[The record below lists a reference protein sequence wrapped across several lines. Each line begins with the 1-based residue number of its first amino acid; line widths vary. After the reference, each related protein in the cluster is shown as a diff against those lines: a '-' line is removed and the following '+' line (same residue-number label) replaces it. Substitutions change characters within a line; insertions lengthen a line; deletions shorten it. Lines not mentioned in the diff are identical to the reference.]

1 MKGAETTHINECA
14 YVLQQ
19 SFFLNGDARCDT
31 DLVGEDFL
39 WWVLDRVDGCSVER
53 QGHAETLRAN
63 AQAHGKLRCF
73 SALATQRKENCSM
86 KLHLYSSLRRA
97 AYWLGLALLC
107 SVPQHVAAQGFLI
120 PTQQAIAPLSLKSHR
135 VMVKIQGRA
144 AKTDVTQVFVNHTN
158 QLLEATFLF
167 PLPKDATFSNFVLY
181 INGKPTSGQVL
192 VKEKAHAIYSS
203 IVRTMQ
209 DPGLIDY
216 LGGNLF
222 RARVFPIPRRGE
234 QKIRISFTQIIPYEG
249 GLHRF
254 VYPLKTPRRVWRT
267 DQDFTMAIQL
277 HSSAPLKN
285 IYSPTHKVS
294 ISRKTERHA
303 IIGFEESKVSLNQDF
318 VMYYSVSPKDVG
330 IDVLAHRTD
339 GQDGY
344 FLLMATPKTTFAAKE
359 LMGKNVTFVLD
370 TSGSMRGD
378 KMTWAKVALVRCL
391 KKLNPK
397 DHFNVVRFS
406 TDVEGLF
413 GELQLA
419 SKANIQQA
427 INFVEKME
435 AAGATAIEEAMAK
448 ALSQKP
454 RGDGIS
460 LILFIT
466 DGHPTVGETSPE
478 ILVKQANERNKW
490 KSRIFTFGIGSD
502 INIKLLDQIAQ
513 SSGATGDYVEPNKE
527 IATRIDTFYDKVRYP
542 VLNDVKLTTSG
553 PVRLREI
560 YPLRLPDLFRGGQ
573 LLVMGRYRG
582 TGHAAIKLTGK
593 VNGAERQFVYE
604 ASFAKESKDNDFIPR
619 LWAHRK
625 VAYLLDAIRMKGE
638 MPELKQEVIH
648 LAKQFGIVTPYTS
661 YLVVE
666 EKDRWRLGADGQTQ
680 ATTPSIA
687 MPKTADNRRFRRAPR
702 GWGNRG
708 AADDAERGPTGGA
721 SARRAPSAEPPA
733 SPAPMKSESLAKSDG
748 DEAVRVSRELKK
760 MKENQ
765 VAQKGGSVRM
775 IKGVRFVWQSTQW
788 VDSRYKTDMKT
799 LKIKYLSDLYFQ
811 VLALRP
817 DLRRAFTLGGRLVVV
832 VGKNRALVIGSE
844 EDASTATIRGFLRK

>member
-1 MKGAETTHINECA
+1 M
-14 YVLQQ
+14 
-19 SFFLNGDARCDT
+19 
-31 DLVGEDFL
+31 
-39 WWVLDRVDGCSVER
+39 
-53 QGHAETLRAN
+53 
-63 AQAHGKLRCF
+63 KLRLV
-73 SALATQRKENCSM
+73 S
-86 KLHLYSSLRRA
+86 HVRRVA
-97 AYWLGLALLC
+97 CWLGLALLC
-107 SVPQHVAAQGFLI
+107 SVPQHAYAQGFLI

-144 AKTDVTQVFVNHTN
+144 AKTDVTQVFVNHTD

-181 INGKPTSGQVL
+181 INGKPTQGTVL

-267 DQDFTMAIQL
+267 DQDFTMAVQL
-277 HSSAPLKN
+277 HSSAPIKN

-294 ISRKTERHA
+294 IRRKTDRHA
-303 IIGFEESKVSLNQDF
+303 IVGFEEDKVALDRDF

-330 IDVLAHRTD
+330 IDVLVHRT
-339 GQDGY
+339 GEQDGY

-359 LMGKNVTFVLD
+359 LSGKNITFVLD
-370 TSGSMRGD
+370 TSGSMRGE
-378 KMTWAKVALVRCL
+378 KMKWAKVALVRCL

-413 GELQLA
+413 GELQIA
-419 SKANIQQA
+419 SEAHIQQA
-427 INFVEKME
+427 VSFVEKME

-448 ALSQKP
+448 ALEQKP

-460 LILFIT
+460 LIVFIT

-490 KSRIFTFGIGSD
+490 KSRIFTFGIGTD

-542 VLNDVKLTTSG
+542 VLSDIQLTTSG
-553 PVRLREI
+553 AVRLREI

-582 TGHAAIKLTGK
+582 TGHAAIKLAGK
-593 VNGAERQFVYE
+593 VNGAARQFVYE
-604 ASFAKESKDNDFIPR
+604 AAFAKESKENDFISR

-638 MPELKQEVIH
+638 LPELKQEVIH

-666 EKDRWRLGADGQTQ
+666 EKDRWRLGEDAQPQ
-680 ATTPSIA
+680 ATGTPSPTTPSIA
-687 MPKTADNRRFRRAPR
+687 TPKTAWNQRSRR
-702 GWGNRG
+702 GWGGRG
-708 AADDAERGPTGGA
+708 AASDAERGPSGGA
-721 SARRAPSAEPPA
+721 PAPAREPA
-733 SPAPMKSESLAKSDG
+733 AAPMKSESLAKTDG
-748 DEAVRVSRELKK
+748 DEAVRVSRQLRK
-760 MKENQ
+760 MKESK
-765 VAQKGGSVRM
+765 VAQKGGSVRL
-775 IKGVRFVWQSTQW
+775 IQGVRFVWQSHQW
-788 VDSRYKTDMKT
+788 VDARYKSEMKT

-817 DLRRAFTLGGRLVVV
+817 DLRRAFTLGARLVVV
-832 VGKNRALVIGSE
+832 VGKNRALVIGTE
-844 EDASTATIRGFLRK
+844 EDASTPTLRSFLRK